1 MVYARFLEDIM
12 ETLKHILVVCVALG
26 LAVSQTPGQP
36 AGGNVAFFLKL
47 DGIQG
52 DSTNEK
58 HVHEFDVLSFS
69 FGATGGEGE
78 TGGGKGAGRTHIK
91 ELVMSKRVGT
101 ASPTLFLHCASG
113 KHIKSAVLIMEHQP
127 SRTHVVKYTLTDV
140 VISSITHSGPTG
152 KMPSE
157 DISLRFGKIEIEC
170 HSTDAK
176 GRPSVIKAGWDVRA
190 NKGF

>member
-26 LAVSQTPGQP
+26 LAASQTPGQP

-52 DSTNEK
+52 DSTAEK

-69 FGATGGEGE
+69 FGAIGGESE
-78 TGGGKGAGRTHIK
+78 TGGGKGAGRTQIK

-113 KHIKSAVLIMEHQP
+113 KHIKSAVLIMEHQS
-127 SRTHVVKYTLTDV
+127 SRTQVRYTLTDV
-140 VISSITHSGPTG
+140 VISSITHSGATG

-170 HSTDAK
+170 H
-176 GRPSVIKAGWDVRA
+176 
-190 NKGF
+190 